1 MKKLFVITVMFLA
14 TVSFATAQQQQRER
28 PSAEERAKTQ
38 TERLEKL
45 VTLTADQK
53 TKIQAINLDLAKK
66 MDTQMQNNSGNRE
79 VMREKMQEIDKTRD
93 AKYKEVLTADQFK
106 KYTEDKAK
114 REKEMQER
122 RGQRNRQ

>member
-1 MKKLFVITVMFLA
+1 MKKLFVMTVLFVA
-14 TVSFATAQQQQRER
+14 TFAIATAQQRQR
-28 PSAEERAKTQ
+28 PSAEERAKSQ

-66 MDTQMQNNSGNRE
+66 MDDEMKNNQGNRE
-79 VMREKMQEIDKTRD
+79 AMRTKMQEIDKTRD
-93 AKYKEVLTADQFK
+93 AKYKEVLTEEQYK

-122 RGQRNRQ
+122 RGQRRSQ